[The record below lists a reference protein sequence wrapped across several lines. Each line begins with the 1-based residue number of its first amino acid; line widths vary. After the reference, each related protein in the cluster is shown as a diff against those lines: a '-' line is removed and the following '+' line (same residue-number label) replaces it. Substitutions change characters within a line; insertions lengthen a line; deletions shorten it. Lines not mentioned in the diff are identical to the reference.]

1 MALNLVEL
9 ISRRLSGPVLDQL
22 ATLLSLI
29 TPVAMSVLGKQ
40 QNDLVLD
47 ADGVTRLLTE
57 QKQFVAGTLPAG
69 LAGTLGIEQAPG
81 TVTAAGNRP
90 AGERQVPASTLG
102 SAAQD
107 LSTATRSTIEAAV
120 AAEAAR
126 SGGSGM
132 GKIIMTLVILAVL
145 VWLAYRFLLS
155 PA

>member
-1 MALNLVEL
+1 
-9 ISRRLSGPVLDQL
+9 
-22 ATLLSLI
+22 
-29 TPVAMSVLGKQ
+29 
-40 QNDLVLD
+40 
-47 ADGVTRLLTE
+47 
-57 QKQFVAGTLPAG
+57 
-69 LAGTLGIEQAPG
+69 
-81 TVTAAGNRP
+81 
-90 AGERQVPASTLG
+90 LG